1 MPIMNR
7 VALAASFVAASLL
20 LAGCGGSDES
30 TPAEPDAAEPQAP
43 ATTPGPPGSQPLPQV
58 QELEAAVE
66 QKPDDYRTRHLLAM
80 ALHRSGQRDAALQHF
95 IKVAE
100 QAPEIIYKIELGNA
114 YASLDRMDDAE
125 KAFQLALQDDPSN
138 STVLYH
144 LGNLAQ
150 RRNAGDEAIS
160 LYRQAIQNDPQH
172 MPSHFQLAESLRL
185 AGQPREAYRSYEAV
199 VGLEPKNP
207 TDVRAFDGA
216 LFGLATLDLQHG
228 ATERA
233 VEFLQ
238 VLVESVPNHPQAH
251 LLLGQALGQLGRQ
264 EEAQAELAIH
274 QQLTGASGGA
284 PPGGASAP

>member
-1 MPIMNR
+1 MSAMNR
-7 VALAASFVAASLL
+7 LSLAALFVVAVML

-30 TPAEPDAAEPQAP
+30 PAAEPEAAQQQAP
-43 ATTPGPPGSQPLPQV
+43 AAAPGPPGSKPLPQV

-66 QKPDDYRTRHLLAM
+66 QNPDDYRTRHLLAM
-80 ALHRSGQRDAALQHF
+80 ALHRSGQRDAALEHF
-95 IKVAE
+95 VKVAE

-114 YASLDRMDDAE
+114 YASLNRMEEAE
-125 KAFQLALQDDPSN
+125 KAFQVALQDDPSN

-150 RRNAGDEAIS
+150 RRNATDEAIS
-160 LYRQAIQNDPQH
+160 LYRQAIQSDAQH
-172 MPSHFQLAESLRL
+172 MLSHFQLAESLRL
-185 AGQPREAYRSYEAV
+185 SGQLREAYRSYEAV
-199 VGLEPKNP
+199 VGLEPQNP
-207 TDVRAFDGA
+207 NEVRAFDGA

-228 ATERA
+228 ETERG

-274 QQLTGASGGA
+274 QQLTGGGTA
-284 PPGGASAP
+284 APGGASAP